1 MMTTKSYSL
10 RSDRFGFSL
19 SLALLL
25 LAPSR
30 LARAAEGEAASA
42 SMVDKSGYSLIK
54 PTPREYL
61 REMTTDRP
69 DKTESPFTLDA
80 GHFQIEMDL
89 VTHSRDHD
97 TSQGADT
104 QLQRWA
110 IAPVNL
116 KVGLL
121 NSVDLQVVIDTYEH
135 VRVEDRL
142 TGAVDRRA
150 GFGDVTTRLKWN
162 LFGNDGGSVALGVMP
177 FVKFPTSQD
186 QLGNNSVE
194 GGLIVPV
201 AFQLPAGFDLC
212 LMTEFDF
219 LRDDVGR
226 GHHVDFINTATISHD
241 LVGKLG
247 AYLEF
252 FSLVSSDSSNDWQGS
267 VDIGLTYA
275 ITADGQLDAGVN
287 LGVTDSADD
296 VNPFLGISW
305 RF

>member
-1 MMTTKSYSL
+1 MLTILWM
-10 RSDRFGFSL
+10 
-19 SLALLL
+19 
-25 LAPSR
+25 APHG
-30 LARAAEGEAASA
+30 LTRAAEGEAANA
-42 SMVDKSGYSLIK
+42 STVDKSGYSLIK

-69 DKTESPFTLDA
+69 DKTESPYTLDA

-97 TSQGADT
+97 SSQGADT
-104 QLQRWA
+104 HSRRWA

-135 VRVEDRL
+135 VRIEDRL
-142 TGAVDRRA
+142 TGSVDRRA

-162 LFGNDGGSVALGVMP
+162 VFGNDGGALSLGLMP

-194 GGLIVPV
+194 GGLIVPL
-201 AFQLPAGFDLC
+201 AIQLPAGFGLG

-226 GHHVDFINTATISHD
+226 GHHVDFVNTATISHD

-252 FSLVSSDSSNDWQGS
+252 FSLVSSESSVEWQAS

-296 VNPFLGISW
+296 VNPFVGLSW

>member
-1 MMTTKSYSL
+1 MMTATSYSL
-10 RSDRFGFSL
+10 RSDRFGCSL

-30 LARAAEGEAASA
+30 LAQAAEGEAASA
-42 SMVDKSGYSLIK
+42 STVDKSGYSLIK

-97 TSQGADT
+97 TSQGVDT

-162 LFGNDGGSVALGVMP
+162 LFGNDGGPVALGVMP

-201 AFQLPAGFDLC
+201 AFQLPAGFDLG

-252 FSLVSSDSSNDWQGS
+252 FSLVSGDSSEEWQAS

-296 VNPFLGISW
+296 VNPFVGISW